1 MKVVFVFVEEILMTF
16 ISELTGRPV
25 TDIDGSRVGVLKDV
39 VARPTHE
46 NSHPKVQA
54 IVVQAKGGDRAI
66 PYQDLAALLSAA
78 IPLKR
83 PLEQIQ
89 AYTLQEDDIRLVE
102 DVLDQQIL
110 DTDGARVVR
119 VNDIELVRVNGD
131 VVVSNVDI
139 GILGI
144 LRRVGLERLGR
155 WAASRMPSDRSK
167 GQISWQFVEPLLHD
181 QSMRLKVP
189 SSKLAELHPSDIA
202 EIISDLSRSEHG
214 ELLNKLGL
222 KQLADTLEEVEPD
235 FQANLIQHLPDE
247 QVADVLEEMAP
258 DEATDLLAELP
269 DEKRQGLLRLMETD
283 EANEVRELLRYG
295 EDTAG
300 GLMTPEFI
308 TVQPEITAAQAIE
321 HLRKVG
327 EEIDLA
333 YYVYVTDAE
342 EHLIGVFSL
351 SDLIIAAPDTPV
363 TDFMHKRVVSVQLA
377 TKQDDIAQ
385 TVSKYNL
392 IAVPV
397 VDENNRMHG
406 VVTADDALD
415 KVLPTAWKKRLPHFF
430 GAHQ

>member
-1 MKVVFVFVEEILMTF
+1 MAF

-25 TDIDGSRVGVLKDV
+25 TDTDGTRIGVLKDV
-39 VARPTHE
+39 VARAARE
-46 NSHPKVQA
+46 NIHPRVEA
-54 IVVQAKGGDRAI
+54 IVVRGKQGDRAI

-83 PLEQIQ
+83 PADQIQ
-89 AYTLQEDDIRLVE
+89 SYVFQDDDIRLVE

-139 GILGI
+139 GLLGI
-144 LRRVGLERLGR
+144 LRRIGLSGVGN
-155 WAASRMPSDRSK
+155 WASHHLRDAEGSR

-202 EIISDLSRSEHG
+202 EIISDLNRSEHG
-214 ELLNKLGL
+214 DLLHKLDL

-235 FQANLIQHLPDE
+235 FQANLIQHFPDE
-247 QVADVLEEMAP
+247 KVADVLEEMAP

-269 DEKRQGLLRLMETD
+269 DERRQGLLKLMETD

-300 GLMTPEFI
+300 GLMTTEYVSVRPDM
-308 TVQPEITAAQAIE
+308 TAAQTIE
-321 HLRKVG
+321 HLRKSG
-327 EEIDLA
+327 EEIELT
-333 YYVYVTDAE
+333 YYVYATDADN
-342 EHLIGVFSL
+342 HLIGVFSL
-351 SDLIIAAPDTPV
+351 SDLIMAQPETPV
-363 TDFMHKRVVSVQLA
+363 TRFMHKRVVSVQLD
-377 TKQDDIAQ
+377 TKQDEIAQ
-385 TVSKYNL
+385 MVSKYNL

-397 VDENNRMHG
+397 VDGEDRLHG

>member
-1 MKVVFVFVEEILMTF
+1 MAF
-16 ISELTGRPV
+16 ISELAGRPV
-25 TDIDGSRVGVLKDV
+25 TDIDGTRIGVLKDV
-39 VARPTHE
+39 IARATRE
-46 NSHPKVQA
+46 NSHPIVEA
-54 IVVQAKGGDRAI
+54 IVVHGKSGDRTI
-66 PYQDLAALLSAA
+66 PYRDLAALLSAA

-83 PLEQIQ
+83 PSADIQ
-89 AYTLQEDDIRLVE
+89 PYTIQEDDIRLVD

-139 GILGI
+139 GLLGI
-144 LRRVGLERLGR
+144 LRRIGLDRLGS
-155 WAASRMPSDRSK
+155 WAVRHMRADVTK

-189 SSKLAELHPSDIA
+189 SSKLAELHPSDLA
-202 EIISDLSRSEHG
+202 EIISDLSQSEHG
-214 ELLNKLGL
+214 DLLHKLDL

-235 FQANLIQHLPDE
+235 FQANLIQHFPDE
-247 QVADVLEEMAP
+247 KVADVLEEMAP

-269 DEKRQGLLRLMETD
+269 DERRQGLLRLMETE

-300 GLMTPEFI
+300 GLMTTEYI
-308 TVQPEITAAQAIE
+308 VVTAELTASQAIE
-321 HLRKVG
+321 HLRKAG
-327 EEIDLA
+327 EEVELT

-342 EHLIGVFSL
+342 NHLVGVFSL
-351 SDLIIAAPDTPV
+351 SDLIIAKPDTAIV
-363 TDFMHKRVVSVQLA
+363 EFMHKRVVSVRLD
-377 TKQDDIAQ
+377 TKQDEIAQ
-385 TVSKYNL
+385 MVSKYNL

-397 VDENNRMHG
+397 VDDENCLHG

-415 KVLPTAWKKRLPHFF
+415 KIIPTAWKKRLPHFF